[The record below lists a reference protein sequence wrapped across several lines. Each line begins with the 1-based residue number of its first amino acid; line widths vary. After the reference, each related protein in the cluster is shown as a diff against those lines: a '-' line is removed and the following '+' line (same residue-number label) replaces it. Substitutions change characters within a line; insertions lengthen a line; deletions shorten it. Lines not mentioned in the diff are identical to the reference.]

1 MKLTKYKLGDVATFD
16 ISNVDKKFHE
26 GEREVR
32 LCNFT
37 DVYYN
42 WAVTSDM
49 QSTFMQATA
58 STAQIEKF
66 TIQRGQVAITKDSE
80 TRHDIGIPCYI
91 ADDFENVVLGYHCA
105 LITPDPEKLDG
116 RYLNAYLNSK
126 VAKEYFANNA
136 SGSGQRY
143 ALGIDAIKGIT
154 LFLPSIQEQRLIGK
168 LFSDIDR
175 KIAENRAINRNLE
188 AIAKQLYDY
197 WFVQFDFPDENGK
210 PYKSSGGKMVWNDQL
225 KREIPE
231 GWNTC
236 KLGDLI
242 DFRRGISYSTK
253 TITGNGIPMI
263 NLATFS
269 VNGSFKYDGLKTYS
283 GEYNYSKVLK
293 AYDLVM
299 CNTQQTAIDFTK
311 DIIGKAMLVPPFYNG
326 DVVSSHHVTTL
337 VPKSINSIKFYLAY
351 LTNTGFFHRYAAGCC
366 TGTNITGLNIDGLKQ
381 YKMEVPTDC
390 ILNKFS
396 NITKDIID
404 KCCINSKV
412 NSQLIKLRDE
422 LLPLLMNGQVTVTPP
437 AVNCDL

>member
-1 MKLTKYKLGDVATFD
+1 MKLTKYKLEDVATFD

-49 QSTFMQATA
+49 QSTFMLATA
-58 STAQIEKF
+58 STTQIEKF

-154 LFLPSIQEQRLIGK
+154 LFLPSIQEQQLIGK

-175 KIAENRAINRNLE
+175 EIAVNRSINRNL
-188 AIAKQLYDY
+188 
-197 WFVQFDFPDENGK
+197 P
-210 PYKSSGGKMVWNDQL
+210 
-225 KREIPE
+225 
-231 GWNTC
+231 
-236 KLGDLI
+236 
-242 DFRRGISYSTK
+242 
-253 TITGNGIPMI
+253 
-263 NLATFS
+263 LA
-269 VNGSFKYDGLKTYS
+269 
-283 GEYNYSKVLK
+283 
-293 AYDLVM
+293 A
-299 CNTQQTAIDFTK
+299 
-311 DIIGKAMLVPPFYNG
+311 
-326 DVVSSHHVTTL
+326 
-337 VPKSINSIKFYLAY
+337 
-351 LTNTGFFHRYAAGCC
+351 
-366 TGTNITGLNIDGLKQ
+366 
-381 YKMEVPTDC
+381 
-390 ILNKFS
+390 
-396 NITKDIID
+396 
-404 KCCINSKV
+404 
-412 NSQLIKLRDE
+412 
-422 LLPLLMNGQVTVTPP
+422 
-437 AVNCDL
+437 